1 MRGFVVAIII
11 ALQLNAYADPKEDEA
26 LRRLDRGI
34 AAFDAKDFA
43 TAEREFTAAHDLVPD
58 KANPYRWLALA
69 EIQLGDCQSAVE
81 HIEGFLAR
89 VPANDERVAEM
100 TRWREFCRRQPP
112 GPQPQGQGPQP
123 PQGQQSQGQP
133 SHDTQLTGTQNL
145 GQPPVRS
152 DEKPVYNRRWF
163 WPVIGGAAVIATG
176 AIVFAATRGDETMLP
191 PIQCNDAGC
200 SR

>member
-81 HIEGFLAR
+81 HIEGFLSR
-89 VPANDERVAEM
+89 VPATDERVAEM
-100 TRWREFCRRQPP
+100 TRWREFCRRQRAE
-112 GPQPQGQGPQP
+112 QTPQP
-123 PQGQQSQGQP
+123 PASQNA
-133 SHDTQLTGTQNL
+133 QLTGTQGL

-152 DEKPVYNRRWF
+152 DEKPVHKRWWF

-176 AIVFAATRGDETMLP
+176 AIVFAATRGDEPMLP